1 MMKTLTPQEAV
12 IYLMVMV
19 SAADREMDDAE
30 LARIGAIV
38 RPLPAFR
45 GFEQSQT
52 LAVAQDCQQWLQ
64 RENGFTEILEATAAA
79 IPEAAHDMAYALA
92 VDIAIANLKVKP
104 EEVRLLQILRERLTL
119 DRATVSAIERAAKAR
134 HRTF

>member
-1 MMKTLTPQEAV
+1 MKKLTPQEAV

-19 SAADREMDDAE
+19 SASDREMDDVE

-38 RPLPAFR
+38 RTLPAFR

-52 LAVAQDCQQWLQ
+52 LAVAQDCQKWLQ
-64 RENGFTEILEATAAA
+64 REDGFVEILDAASAA

-104 EEVRLLQILRERLTL
+104 EEVRLLQILREKLSL
-119 DRATVSAIERAAKAR
+119 DRATVSAIERAARAR

>member
-19 SAADREMDDAE
+19 SASDRDMDDAE

-38 RPLPAFR
+38 RTLPAW

>member
-1 MMKTLTPQEAV
+1 MKKLTPQEAI

-19 SAADREMDDAE
+19 SASDREMDDAE
-30 LARIGAIV
+30 LARIGAVV
-38 RPLPAFR
+38 RTLPAFR
-45 GFEQSQT
+45 GFEHAQT

-64 RENGFTEILEATAAA
+64 RENGLAEIIDAAA
-79 IPEAAHDMAYALA
+79 AAVPETAHDMAYALA
-92 VDIAIANLKVKP
+92 VDIAIVNLNVKP
-104 EEVRLLQILRERLTL
+104 EEARLLQILREKLVL

>member
-1 MMKTLTPQEAV
+1 MKKLSPQEAV

-19 SAADREMDDAE
+19 SASDREMDDAE

-38 RPLPAFR
+38 RTLPAFR

-52 LAVAQDCQQWLQ
+52 LIVAQDCQRWLQ
-64 RENGFTEILEATAAA
+64 RADGFTEILDAVSAAV
-79 IPEAAHDMAYALA
+79 PESAHDMVYALA
-92 VDIAIANLKVKP
+92 IDIAIVNLKVKP
-104 EEVRLLQILRERLTL
+104 EEVRLLQILRERLVL